1 LLDISLKICYNGN
14 TETGGFN
21 MTSTLLAQASWIM
34 DVLFFLVLVG
44 GLALGVQRGFIKG
57 ICSLAG
63 TLFSIA
69 FAFFFCVSFEV
80 FLDNVFGMTTA
91 ISNGLVGA
99 FSGSEAMSTPIGS
112 GDLAQALEEASVPSF
127 IANAIVGAFDGM
139 GVPDGTTPAML
150 VAPVVAKWIGI
161 AISFVLLILIMKI
174 GTWLVGKLLTAL
186 VERIPIVGTVNMLLG
201 GLLGLFK
208 GLILLFIVFMIL
220 SWIPSESMHTFIA
233 ESGVV
238 GKIFVSDWFENAT
251 SYISSFQWYEDF
263 LAGELV

>member
-1 LLDISLKICYNGN
+1 
-14 TETGGFN
+14 
-21 MTSTLLAQASWIM
+21 MTSALLASASWIM
-34 DVLFFLVLVG
+34 DLLFFVVLVG

-69 FAFFFCVSFEV
+69 FAFFFCVSFEL

-112 GDLAQALEEASVPSF
+112 GDLAQALKDAGVPSF
-127 IANAIVGAFDGM
+127 IAGGIVSAFEGM

-161 AISFVLLILIMKI
+161 AISFVLLIIIMKL
-174 GTWLVGKLLTAL
+174 GTWLLGKLLTAIVDRIL
-186 VERIPIVGTVNMLLG
+186 VVGTMNMVLG

-208 GLILLFIVFMIL
+208 ALILLFILFMIL
-220 SWIPSESMHTFIA
+220 SWIPSDSMHNFIA

-238 GKIFVSDWFENAT
+238 GKIYVSDWFDNAT

-263 LAGELV
+263 LKGKIA